1 MNEDA
6 TLMPI
11 GLLGTKVGMTQV
23 YGADGRVV
31 PVTVIAAGPCQI
43 VQRKRTASDG
53 YEAIQIGYLP
63 VKAKRVTKPLQGHFA
78 KHQVPPTR
86 YLREIQVTPDAPYE
100 PGQTLTVTL
109 FREGEIVE
117 VTGVSK
123 GKGFQGGVKRWHF
136 RGGPAS
142 HGSMF
147 YRAPGSI
154 GASSFPSRVFKGHH
168 MPGRM
173 GGDRVT
179 VKGLRVVKVLAD
191 QHLLLVSGAVP
202 GPRGGLVAVGKTT

>member
-1 MNEDA
+1 
-6 TLMPI
+6 MPI

-23 YGADGRVV
+23 YGTDGRVV
-31 PVTVIAAGPCQI
+31 PVTVISAGPCPI
-43 VQRKRTASDG
+43 VQRKRTAGDG
-53 YEAIQIGYLP
+53 YDAIQIGYLP
-63 VKAKRVTKPLQGHFA
+63 VKAERLPKPLQGHFA
-78 KHQVPPTR
+78 KRQVAPMR
-86 YLREIQVTPDAPYE
+86 YLREIRVAPEAPYE

-109 FREGEIVE
+109 FQEGDLVE

-123 GKGFQGGVKRWHF
+123 GKGFQGGVKRWHY

-179 VKGLRVVKVLAD
+179 VKGLRVVKVLET

-202 GPRGGLVAVGKTT
+202 GPRGSLVAVSKAR